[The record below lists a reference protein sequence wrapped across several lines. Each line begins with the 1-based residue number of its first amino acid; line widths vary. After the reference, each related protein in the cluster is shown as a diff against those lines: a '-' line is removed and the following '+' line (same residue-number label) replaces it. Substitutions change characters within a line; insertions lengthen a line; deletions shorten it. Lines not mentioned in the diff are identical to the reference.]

1 MDNSVQ
7 SVDANVND
15 LSAIQRAVKIYTDPE
30 NAYESIRKNPTWLFP
45 VIVTILLAIITIF
58 STTDLQIQAQ
68 RDAIL
73 KSEMIP
79 EEQKDKILEN
89 MEENQGDLVK
99 TKILPAGMSII
110 GTFIYFAIAAGIF
123 MIIGNFIMGGKT
135 TFKQNFALF
144 AWGSLI
150 GVAETIV
157 KVPLMLSKGS
167 YKVYTSLALLMDESQ
182 SKTIL
187 FQILDAIDLFAI
199 WKVIV
204 YAIGF
209 SVVYQF
215 ARKKGYMAVVPLYI
229 IIIAISIGFRQLFNG
244 FF

>member
-1 MDNSVQ
+1 MDNSIQ
-7 SVDANVND
+7 SSNENVKE
-15 LSAIQRAVKIYTDPE
+15 LSAVQRAVKIYSDPQT
-30 NAYESIRKNPTWLFP
+30 AFESIREKPTWLFP
-45 VIVTILLAIITIF
+45 VLVTIILAIITIF
-58 STTDLQIQAQ
+58 STTDLQRQAQ

-89 MEENQGDLVK
+89 MEENQDDIVK
-99 TKILPAGMSII
+99 TKLLPAGMSII

-123 MIIGNFIMGGKT
+123 MMIGNLIMGGKT

-144 AWGSLI
+144 AWGSMI
-150 GVAETIV
+150 GVAETVV

-182 SKTIL
+182 SKTVL
-187 FQILDAIDLFAI
+187 FQLLDAIDLFAI

-204 YAIGF
+204 FAIGF
-209 SVVYQF
+209 GVVYQF
-215 ARKKGYMAVVPLYI
+215 GRKKGYMAIVPLYI
-229 IIIAISIGFRQLFNG
+229 IIIAVSIGFKQMFSG